1 MKRIILV
8 LICILLF
15 ILDNSVMPFL
25 GISGVYPSLLFV
37 FVILFSTIN
46 GYWDAVILGSVSG
59 ILQDIYFSHIFGIN
73 AIINLALCL
82 IAAYIGDTIIK
93 NRIIIPVVTVAGL
106 TAVKF
111 IIILLIG
118 KALSLSVPIEN
129 IVILVIYNFV
139 MALVM
144 YSWVSKISH
153 RDLMKRNWKF
163 GKHR

>member
-25 GISGVYPSLLFV
+25 GIAGVYPSLLFV

-46 GYWDAVILGSVSG
+46 GYWDAIILGSVSG
-59 ILQDIYFSHIFGIN
+59 ILQDIYFSHIFGVN
-73 AIINLALCL
+73 ALINLVLCL

-93 NRIIIPVVTVAGL
+93 NRIIMPVVTVAGM

-111 IIILLIG
+111 FIILLLG
-118 KALSLSVPIEN
+118 KSLILDVPIEN
-129 IVILVIYNFV
+129 LVIMVIYNFV
-139 MALVM
+139 MAIVM
-144 YSWVSKISH
+144 YSWVSRISN
-153 RDLMKRNWKF
+153 RDLMKKSWKF